1 VITVEEAKQ
10 IVTSEIPKGPKITLP
25 LQEASGRIL
34 AEDVFS
40 LLDSPLFNASAMDG
54 FAIHHE
60 ETYRASRAFPS
71 YFKIT
76 GLVAAGDVPSKPLGK
91 NEAIKVMTGAMI
103 PQGATAVIPQEEVL
117 PSTTTLEGRQDRSA
131 TILIT
136 REVKEGEHLRR
147 KGEEIK
153 QGGLALSKNT
163 HLTSGA
169 IGFLASLG
177 VLNVP
182 VYAPPRI
189 FILPTGSELV
199 RDISEVTPGKIME
212 SNSFCLSSA
221 MSEMKIEPKI
231 SSPVPDVNKV
241 LFAIIEQAIK
251 NYDLLLITG
260 GVSVGTFDLVK
271 EILEKLNVKTLFWQ
285 VAQKPGKP
293 LYFGKCGSTLV
304 FGLPG
309 NPASSLVCFYEY
321 VRPAILKW
329 LGYQDCFLSQDR
341 ARLVNSFSK
350 KEGRTHFIRART
362 EKKNGNFWVH
372 VPEGQESH
380 RMQSFAEANSF
391 LVVPQEITELK
402 EGEEV
407 TIHWLP

>member
-1 VITVEEAKQ
+1 
-10 IVTSEIPKGPKITLP
+10 
-25 LQEASGRIL
+25 
-34 AEDVFS
+34 
-40 LLDSPLFNASAMDG
+40 M
-54 FAIHHE
+54 
-60 ETYRASRAFPS
+60 
-71 YFKIT
+71 
-76 GLVAAGDVPSKPLGK
+76 
-91 NEAIKVMTGAMI
+91 
-103 PQGATAVIPQEEVL
+103 
-117 PSTTTLEGRQDRSA
+117 
-131 TILIT
+131 
-136 REVKEGEHLRR
+136 
-147 KGEEIK
+147 
-153 QGGLALSKNT
+153 
-163 HLTSGA
+163 
-169 IGFLASLG
+169 
-177 VLNVP
+177 
-182 VYAPPRI
+182 
-189 FILPTGSELV
+189 
-199 RDISEVTPGKIME
+199 
-212 SNSFCLSSA
+212 
-221 MSEMKIEPKI
+221 
-231 SSPVPDVNKV
+231 